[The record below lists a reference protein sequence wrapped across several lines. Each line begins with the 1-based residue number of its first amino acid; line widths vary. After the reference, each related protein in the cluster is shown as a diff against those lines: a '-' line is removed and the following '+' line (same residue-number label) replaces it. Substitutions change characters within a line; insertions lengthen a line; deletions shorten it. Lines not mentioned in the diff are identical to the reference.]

1 MPPRPSAACDEG
13 RSPCQPPPAA
23 PAMHHCGTQ
32 KNSVPVNMRLLAAL
46 RPSRVP
52 RAFEGPTRRG
62 VDCQVPEGRKTMA
75 DPTQPTSPI
84 DLRKLMADFDAG
96 KLMGEFQ
103 NMLKQYNVP
112 GVDMEAVAAS
122 QKKNI
127 EAVTAAN
134 RAAVEGLQTL
144 ARRQTEVLQE
154 TMRETSQAV
163 AAMSKSASPSDVVAK
178 QAELM
183 RSAFEKGV
191 TTMREMADIV
201 SKSNREATDAINARI
216 IATLDEIRGLALKK

>member
-1 MPPRPSAACDEG
+1 
-13 RSPCQPPPAA
+13 
-23 PAMHHCGTQ
+23 
-32 KNSVPVNMRLLAAL
+32 
-46 RPSRVP
+46 
-52 RAFEGPTRRG
+52 
-62 VDCQVPEGRKTMA
+62 MA

-163 AAMSKSASPSDVVAK
+163 AAMSKSANPSDVVAK